1 MWIFNEIKWVNWWNW
16 SSGERRMKKKK
27 KFESQ
32 VRVRVWDFWLLNSDQ
47 GFRVH
52 LRGEGLAMTWVVLI
66 RCGDVLTWSVRNLS
80 KLKDVFG
87 LD

>member
-1 MWIFNEIKWVNWWNW
+1 M
-16 SSGERRMKKKK
+16 KKK

-47 GFRVH
+47 GGFRVH
-52 LRGEGLAMTWVVLI
+52 LRGGVGTDVGGFDLMWP
-66 RCGDVLTWSVRNLS
+66 CGDVLTWSVRNLS

-87 LD
+87 LDFGSNRK